1 MKWPVNINEARELQ
15 CALRKKIKINPL
27 GKQPEYIA
35 GVDAAFSGGQV
46 IGTACLYRYPELILL
61 EETYA
66 TACLAFPY
74 VPGYLSFREGP
85 AVIKALKTLKT
96 GPDLILFDGQG
107 IAHPAGMGIATHI
120 GMLLRTPAIGCAKSR
135 LVGNYKEPG
144 ITKGS
149 FSYLRIRDRIIG
161 AVVRTR
167 ENVKPVFVSPGH
179 MIDLK
184 DSIDIVL
191 HCTGRYR
198 IPEPLR
204 EADRLSKTLRTK
216 GC

>member
-96 GPDLILFDGQG
+96 GRVW
-107 IAHPAGMGIATHI
+107 A
-120 GMLLRTPAIGCAKSR
+120 
-135 LVGNYKEPG
+135 
-144 ITKGS
+144 
-149 FSYLRIRDRIIG
+149 
-161 AVVRTR
+161 
-167 ENVKPVFVSPGH
+167 
-179 MIDLK
+179 
-184 DSIDIVL
+184 
-191 HCTGRYR
+191 
-198 IPEPLR
+198 
-204 EADRLSKTLRTK
+204 
-216 GC
+216 

>member
-1 MKWPVNINEARELQ
+1 
-15 CALRKKIKINPL
+15 
-27 GKQPEYIA
+27 
-35 GVDAAFSGGQV
+35 
-46 IGTACLYRYPELILL
+46 
-61 EETYA
+61 
-66 TACLAFPY
+66 
-74 VPGYLSFREGP
+74 
-85 AVIKALKTLKT
+85 
-96 GPDLILFDGQG
+96 
-107 IAHPAGMGIATHI
+107 MGIATHI